1 MLFQKKK
8 GHKLWEESNQTNFY
22 HNLQKGKKRK
32 QKHLKLH
39 TMSPGKLPKPAK
51 HRTANQRVKAT
62 NVKSIFQFLINT
74 YIKRKN
80 DHLLNLKNI

>member
-1 MLFQKKK
+1 M
-8 GHKLWEESNQTNFY
+8 S
-22 HNLQKGKKRK
+22 
-32 QKHLKLH
+32 
-39 TMSPGKLPKPAK
+39 SPGKLPKPKPAK

-80 DHLLNLKNI
+80 DHFLNLKNI